1 MWILDIET
9 DGLLN
14 ELTKIHCI
22 VLRSVE
28 TNTVEAYS
36 PNQIEEGL
44 RSAMTKDYLVGH
56 NIITFDIAAIQ
67 KIYPWFNFTEE
78 NVIDT
83 LVLSRLVYG
92 DLGDEDRTKRQSLP
106 NRLKGSHSLAAWG
119 QRLGCHKGDY
129 QGGWEHFSQEM
140 LDYCVQDTAV
150 TLQLWQK
157 IRSSK
162 KLSRTAVVLEHK
174 VQWLISRQERHGFL
188 FDESKAH
195 ALCQKLSR
203 KRAEIEQQLQT
214 VFAPWWTDLG
224 VVTPTRTANYKNKK
238 RASITKDV
246 PFSKC
251 VLNVFNPGSRHHI
264 ANRLIAKGWIPE
276 ITTPDGRP
284 KLDEKI
290 LADLP
295 YPEAKLLSE
304 YFLIQK
310 RLGMLSDGRHS
321 WLSSVKDTGRIH
333 GSVLTCGTVTGRA
346 SMRNP
351 NLQQVPSTNSPY
363 GEECRALFK
372 VPEGKSLVGVDM
384 SGIELRLLGHFTHKF
399 DNGSY
404 AKEVIDGDI
413 HTHNQRV
420 TGLASRSVCKS
431 FIYAVVYGGG
441 ANRLAQVAS
450 IGQKEATEAKNKLLA
465 GNPGLEKL
473 IKAVQASVV
482 EKGYIT
488 GLDKRHLPVREA
500 YRALNV
506 VLQSAGAITAKAWL
520 VEFDNQ
526 IAKRGWQDRVQ
537 QVAWIHDEIQIE
549 ADTDLAED
557 VGKVAVDAIATAGE
571 KFKLN
576 VPLTGEYK
584 IGNSWAETH

>member
-1 MWILDIET
+1 
-9 DGLLN
+9 
-14 ELTKIHCI
+14 
-22 VLRSVE
+22 
-28 TNTVEAYS
+28 
-36 PNQIEEGL
+36 
-44 RSAMTKDYLVGH
+44 
-56 NIITFDIAAIQ
+56 
-67 KIYPWFNFTEE
+67 
-78 NVIDT
+78 VIDT

-92 DLGDEDRTKRQSLP
+92 DLGDEDRAKRQSLP

-129 QGGWEHFSQEM
+129 QGGWEHYSQEM

-174 VQWLISRQERHGFL
+174 VQWVISRQERHGFL

-264 ANRLIAKGWIPE
+264 ANRLIAKGWIPK
-276 ITTPDGRP
+276 IKTPDGRP

-290 LADLP
+290 LAELP

-304 YFLIQK
+304 YFLVQK

-321 WLSSVKDTGRIH
+321 WLSSVKNTGRIH

-363 GEECRALFK
+363 GDECRALFK

-384 SGIELRLLGHFTHKF
+384 SGIELRLLGHFTYKF
-399 DNGSY
+399 DKGVY
-404 AKEVIDGDI
+404 AHEVVDGDI

-450 IGQKEATEAKNKLLA
+450 IGQKEAVKAKNKLLA

-482 EKGYIT
+482 AKGYIT

-526 IAKRGWQDRVQ
+526 IAKRGWRDRVQ

-557 VGKVAVDAIATAGE
+557 VGKIAVDAIATAGE
-571 KFKLN
+571 QFKLN

-584 IGNSWAETH
+584 IGNSWADTH

>member
-9 DGLLN
+9 DGLLD

-28 TNTVEAYS
+28 TNTVETYS

-44 RSAMTKDYLVGH
+44 RSAMTKDFLVGH

-67 KIYPWFNFTEE
+67 KVYPWFNVTEE

-92 DLGDEDRTKRQSLP
+92 DLGDEDRNKRQSLP
-106 NRLKGSHSLAAWG
+106 NRLRGSHSLAAWG
-119 QRLGCHKGDY
+119 QRLGCFKGDY

-188 FDESKAH
+188 FDESKAQ

-203 KRAEIEQQLQT
+203 RRAEIEQELQS

-264 ANRLIAKGWIPE
+264 ANRLKAKGWIPK
-276 ITTPDGRP
+276 IKTPDGRP

-310 RLGMLSDGRHS
+310 RLGMLSDGKNS
-321 WLSSVKDTGRIH
+321 WLTSLKNTNRIH

-351 NLQQVPSTNSPY
+351 NLQQVPSLNSPY
-363 GEECRALFK
+363 GKECRELFK
-372 VPEGKSLVGVDM
+372 VPEGKRLVGVDM
-384 SGIELRLLGHFTHKF
+384 SGIELRLLGHFTHRF
-399 DNGSY
+399 DDGNY

-420 TGLASRSVCKS
+420 TGLASRSTCKS

-441 ANRLAQVAS
+441 DNRLAQVAS
-450 IGQKEATEAKNKLLA
+450 ISKEDAATAKEKLLE

-473 IKAVQASVV
+473 INAVQKSVA
-482 EKGYIT
+482 EKKYIT
-488 GLDKRHLPVREA
+488 GLDKRHLPVRES

-506 VLQSAGAITAKAWL
+506 VLQSAGAITAKQWL
-520 VEFDNQ
+520 VEFDDEIQ
-526 IAKRGWQDRVQ
+526 KRGWRDRVQ

-549 ADTDLAED
+549 ADADLADE
-557 VGKVAVDAIATAGE
+557 VGQVAVDAIAKAGQH
-571 KFKLN
+571 FKLN

-584 IGNSWAETH
+584 VGNNWAETH

>member
-9 DGLLN
+9 DGLLD

-28 TNTVEAYS
+28 TNSVETYS

-44 RSAMTKDYLVGH
+44 RSAMTKDFLVGH
-56 NIITFDIAAIQ
+56 NIIAFDIAAIQ
-67 KIYPWFNFTEE
+67 KVYPWFEVTEE

-106 NRLKGSHSLAAWG
+106 NRLRGSHSLAAWG
-119 QRLGCHKGDY
+119 QRLGCFKGDY

-162 KLSRTAVVLEHK
+162 KLSRKSAVLEHK
-174 VQWLISRQERHGFL
+174 VQWLIARQERHGFL

-264 ANRLIAKGWIPE
+264 ANRLIARGWIPK
-276 ITTPDGRP
+276 IKTPDGRP

-363 GEECRALFK
+363 GGDCRALFK

-431 FIYAVVYGGG
+431 FIYALVYGGG

-450 IGQKEATEAKNKLLA
+450 IGQKEATEAKDKLLA

-488 GLDKRHLPVREA
+488 GLDKRHLPVRET

-526 IAKRGWQDRVQ
+526 IAKRGWRDRVQ

-557 VGKVAVDAIATAGE
+557 VGKIAVDAIATAGE
-571 KFKLN
+571 QFKLN